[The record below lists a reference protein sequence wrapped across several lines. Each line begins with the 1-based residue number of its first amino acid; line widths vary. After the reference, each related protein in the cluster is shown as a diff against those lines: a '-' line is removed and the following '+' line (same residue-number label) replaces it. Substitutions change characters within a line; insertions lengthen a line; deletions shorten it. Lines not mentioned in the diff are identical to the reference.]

1 MPETTNM
8 TDMKHQK
15 IRVACVGAGYFSRYQ
30 VEAWRRIPDVELVA
44 ICDLNLDR
52 ARKLGEQFGVQ
63 ALYDDFTRMLSAEAF
78 EVVDLITTP
87 ETHLTLCRQAFAAG
101 RHVICQKPLAPTLSE
116 ASKMVEVARTH
127 RRRFMVHENFR
138 FQPWYRKIKSLLN
151 EGAVGERLHRLYFRL
166 RTGDGWSPDA
176 YLDRQPYFRTMPR
189 LLIYET
195 GIHFIDTFRY
205 LAGAVRAVYADLQRL
220 NPVIAG
226 EDAGLMVLDFEG
238 GARAVWDANR
248 YNEPTGGDPRYT
260 FGELTVEGSG
270 GALRLYLDGRLTLQ
284 PLGGREQPVDYQHR
298 NVNFAGDCVYATQRH
313 LIEALRDG
321 RPAETEGAAYLR
333 NLVIQEAVYESSE
346 QHRKLFIDP

>member
-1 MPETTNM
+1 MN
-8 TDMKHQK
+8 DQK
-15 IRVACVGAGYFSRYQ
+15 IRVACVGAGYFARFH
-30 VEAWRRIPDVELVA
+30 VEAWRRIPEVELVA
-44 ICDLNLDR
+44 LCDLDRER
-52 ARKLGEQFGVQ
+52 ARKLGGRFGVQ
-63 ALYDDFTRMLSAEAF
+63 ALYDDFSRMLLSEAF
-78 EVVDLITTP
+78 ELVDIITPP
-87 ETHLTLCRQAFAAG
+87 ETHADLCRQAFAAG
-101 RHVICQKPLAPTLSE
+101 RHVICQKPLAPTLTE
-116 ASKMVEVARTH
+116 ATGMVAAARRH
-127 RRRFMVHENFR
+127 GRRLLVHENFR
-138 FQPWYRKIKSLLN
+138 FQPWYRQIRALLE
-151 EGAVGERLHRLYFRL
+151 EGALGEQLHGLYFRM
-166 RTGDGWSPDA
+166 RTGDGWGPDA

-205 LAGAVRAVYADLQRL
+205 LAGEVRAVYADLQRL

-248 YNEPTGGDPRYT
+248 YNEPAGGDPRYT

-284 PLGGREQPVDYQHR
+284 PLGGAEQPIDYEHR
-298 NVNFAGDCVYATQRH
+298 NVHFAGDCVFATQRH
-313 LIEALRDG
+313 LIEALRHG

-333 NLVIQEAVYESSE
+333 NLVIQEGVYESSE